1 MIPTQ
6 IAKKVDPH
14 YESEVS
20 MMVNYVKET
29 PPAEGFDQ
37 ILYPGEKEAK
47 SRKERSKSGVEIED
61 DTWNQVMGLVKEYNI
76 GDKLSRFP

>member
-1 MIPTQ
+1 
-6 IAKKVDPH
+6 
-14 YESEVS
+14 

-29 PPAEGFDQ
+29 PPVEGFDQ

-61 DTWNQVMGLVKEYNI
+61 DTWNQVMDLVKEYKI
-76 GDKLSRFP
+76 GDKLGRLP

>member
-1 MIPTQ
+1 
-6 IAKKVDPH
+6 
-14 YESEVS
+14 

-76 GDKLSRFP
+76 GDKLGRFP